1 MLAAAQGR
9 VGAWSSAQV
18 FRCNRVQKRHQ
29 PWLKQAPTRPH
40 PFSGVSYVAK
50 CSRLQTEECWSID
63 VTRTVDG
70 WISEPVLRHATRHDG
85 RAPPKVLDVRQA
97 DTDRQDWTLLDST
110 ERGPGVRWG

>member
-9 VGAWSSAQV
+9 VGARFSAQV
-18 FRCNRVQKRHQ
+18 FKCNRVQKRQ
-29 PWLKQAPTRPH
+29 FKQAPTRPH

-97 DTDRQDWTLLDST
+97 DTDRQDWTLLEST
-110 ERGPGVRWG
+110 ERGRVCAGGRFR